1 LKFKKTNNLNQ
12 DLKPKKNKKLPGKN
26 SPNNLEI
33 NERIGKMIKNTNNTE
48 EGIENKVNKDNQQP
62 NQEYQKKVI
71 EDMIAQG
78 INELHPLIN

>member
-1 LKFKKTNNLNQ
+1 
-12 DLKPKKNKKLPGKN
+12 
-26 SPNNLEI
+26 
-33 NERIGKMIKNTNNTE
+33 MIKNTNNTE

-78 INELHPLIN
+78 INELHPLID